1 MSASVRPQRRRLAAV
16 CAGTA
21 LLALAVTSCGFDDG
35 SAVGLVTYT
44 AEPAAAEGHGAEE
57 AATGHGEEATQDG
70 QGGHGAEA
78 EGTTVRDPRLK
89 GCHSLTGG
97 AHRVENHTMTDMLVY
112 VGADC
117 TGESKHIGSK
127 LTGDLPPQAA
137 AWNSYR
143 FAQ

>member
-44 AEPAAAEGHGAEE
+44 AQPGAAA
-57 AATGHGEEATQDG
+57 GHGEEATRDG

-89 GCHSLTGG
+89 GCHSLKGG

-117 TGESKHIGSK
+117 TGESKHVGSK